1 MFIILQYSYILHNI
15 IGLEH
20 DMWNLIDKGFADDEV
35 CRKCKSCGNLT
46 MCDKCF
52 QSYHQLCGNMHS
64 KMYKNNELVLCRFCQ
79 KYDYKIQWI
88 KENHGSKMKTCIEIR
103 SKAFYKL
110 NRDIMTLLEESV
122 KYTQNQ
128 SLDSI
133 HAHNTKA
140 FKSKKLKLRKFQ
152 YKYVKI

>member
-1 MFIILQYSYILHNI
+1 MLFSFFIHIFNICNPSILLGIL
-15 IGLEH
+15 E
-20 DMWNLIDKGFADDEV
+20 D
-35 CRKCKSCGNLT
+35 R
-46 MCDKCF
+46 
-52 QSYHQLCGNMHS
+52 
-64 KMYKNNELVLCRFCQ
+64 
-79 KYDYKIQWI
+79 
-88 KENHGSKMKTCIEIR
+88 SKMKTCIEIR